1 MTINYARE
9 SVIDFTKP
17 FMNLGISIL
26 FKVSI
31 VDADSQFASKCW
43 TKLICQVPTSKASTF
58 FSFLSPLGFDTWLFV
73 GGAIFMACFTLF
85 TLARFTPYEW
95 TVPIVRSQ
103 RNKKYLTNSFT
114 VSNSFWFIVG
124 TLLRQPSGINPQ
136 VDNWKLFPTK
146 LETSLISLLLAD
158 VCFYIKG
165 ANHSANAFIFIHES
179 PGCGYLGLFTFG
191 LRLSVN
197 NDVRRSSIFT
207 ARMA

>member
-31 VDADSQFASKCW
+31 VSTPSQFVSKCSEKCP

-103 RNKKYLTNSFT
+103 RNKKFLTNTFT

-136 VDNWKLFPTK
+136 VDN
-146 LETSLISLLLAD
+146 
-158 VCFYIKG
+158 
-165 ANHSANAFIFIHES
+165 
-179 PGCGYLGLFTFG
+179 
-191 LRLSVN
+191 
-197 NDVRRSSIFT
+197 
-207 ARMA
+207 